1 MDRRCHVCISLS
13 LDKVETSFNR
23 PFRNSTGN
31 LGRVSNFN
39 QSINWHR
46 HIKDHVEIDHLTK
59 YNLVPRSLEDEAEG
73 EIWPNPICITW
84 SPVRNVTGEA
94 IISFPDLLWTKPK
107 ARSGKV
113 RKFVFLDWLL
123 HLTPVH
129 SPLWRGFPRQT
140 FFKLKF

>member
-1 MDRRCHVCISLS
+1 MSSHIGGGGTPQLISVSQTVDMSMPLLKPFRMDRRCHVCFSLS

-39 QSINWHR
+39 QSINRHR

-73 EIWPNPICITW
+73 EIWPNPICIT
-84 SPVRNVTGEA
+84 
-94 IISFPDLLWTKPK
+94 
-107 ARSGKV
+107 
-113 RKFVFLDWLL
+113 
-123 HLTPVH
+123 
-129 SPLWRGFPRQT
+129 
-140 FFKLKF
+140 